1 MECVCLC
8 VCVWRCEAETLGL
21 SESIVNVVQES
32 GAQGVGCQVQG
43 AKCLICF
50 HSQSAVVSV
59 SVSVVSFMYQNKM
72 N

>member
-1 MECVCLC
+1 MC
-8 VCVWRCEAETLGL
+8 VCVWCCVVETLGL
-21 SESIVNVVQES
+21 LESIVNVVQES

-59 SVSVVSFMYQNKM
+59 SVSVVSLMYQNKF